1 MQPPA
6 FIRHMGRLTLAV
18 SLLTACNANPPQ
30 TTASVPPSARPVMLP
45 PSPAAR
51 PTPGGSAMPLKPR
64 SLRLQLK
71 LSTAMAERFGLKQV
85 DLAQCR
91 QNLANVQTIMTF
103 PSELPA
109 ETQTELQAAGVVVR
123 NESGQTILEFANTLE
138 ELTSEE
144 LGLEYTLSDLPTG
157 SATAQTIFRDA
168 ANQELGYLDYEVTIT
183 ESSATTVV
191 MELRST
197 GESAAIDPCPR
208 LEASLTGATLT
219 GTGGDLSAAPAAT
232 PTPSTTPT
240 PTETPTPSP
249 SPSGPVILNPPVVGS
264 LSVTSGHALDTITI
278 VGLNF
283 TGASNVTFAGVSA
296 YSFTVDSDTEIT
308 AQVPNSFTS
317 GKVAVIN
324 SAGNSQSPET
334 FTRIITSVT
343 PRIIRVRAG
352 VADGGD
358 GSSWSAAYNRLERAL
373 YLAEPNDE
381 IWVSS
386 GRFVP
391 TTPEIANRAATFQLR
406 SNINVYGGFNGT
418 ESTREERNPTLNRTI
433 LSGDVSGNDN
443 YNDADFSDVE
453 ENCYHVVVGANQTLL
468 DGVTIIGGN
477 ADGPAPYDRGGGVYN
492 NGVSPTLNN
501 VILNDH
507 RALNMGA
514 AMYNVNGAAPV
525 LTSFQVEN
533 NATPNVGGAIYSHLG
548 ATLTMTNGM
557 FRLNSAQYGG
567 AIFQDSGTATLTNV
581 QFVANTA
588 SVLGGGI
595 FNRRQAPMTLT
606 NVTFDN
612 NRGIMGAGIY
622 SFDNSPMTINGAT
635 FTNNRA
641 ENGAGMYCYEQSSPH
656 IRNAVFR
663 SNHAKFNGGG
673 LYVYKH
679 SGATPP
685 LENVVFALNTARE
698 GAGLALRSGASPVI
712 TNGVFVQNSATAYG
726 GGLFAYN
733 RANAQLKYVTFFDNT
748 AVGGADIYAHSL
760 TNLNVSN
767 AIVWADM
774 GTSARATALLT
785 SSLAISNSLVRNLGA
800 TTHSGSGNIE
810 GDPLFVNPGIIA
822 GADGLFRTA
831 DDGLFLSDT
840 SPALTL
846 GGSSNFPT
854 TDLTGAARQAP
865 TSAGAYHG
873 SAGAAPIPP
882 PSVTIEEVEAGTGT
896 DIVANGD
903 EVGILYTGTLT
914 NGTQFDSNVASGV
927 PFTFTVGS
935 GSVIAG
941 MSQGVVGMKLGGK
954 RRLTVPPTLG
964 YGDNAFG
971 PVPPN
976 STLIFEVELASLT
989 KAGG

>member
-6 FIRHMGRLTLAV
+6 FIRHLGHFTLAV

-30 TTASVPPSARPVMLP
+30 TTASVPPSASPVMLP
-45 PSPAAR
+45 PSPAAK
-51 PTPGGSAMPLKPR
+51 PTPVKPAAPLKPR

-71 LSTAMAERFGLKQV
+71 LSNAMAERFGLKQV
-85 DLAQCR
+85 DLSQCS
-91 QNLANVQTIMTF
+91 QNLSNVQTVMTF
-103 PSELPA
+103 PSELPT
-109 ETQTELQAAGVVVR
+109 ETQTALQAAGVTVR

-144 LGLEYTLSDLPTG
+144 LGLEYTLNDLPTG

-183 ESSATTVV
+183 ETSATTVV

-197 GESAAIDPCPR
+197 GEEASIDPCPR

-219 GTGGDLSAAPAAT
+219 GTGGDLSAAPAGTPT
-232 PTPSTTPT
+232 PTPSGTP
-240 PTETPTPSP
+240 TPTPSP
-249 SPSGPVILNPPVVGS
+249 SGAVILNPPVVES
-264 LSVTSGHALDTITI
+264 LSATTGHALDTITI
-278 VGLNF
+278 TGLNF

-296 YSFTVDSDTEIT
+296 YSFTVDSDTQIT
-308 AQVPNSFTS
+308 AQVPNAFTS
-317 GKVAVIN
+317 GKVMVIN
-324 SAGNSQSPET
+324 SAGNSQSSET
-334 FTRIITSVT
+334 FTRIITSLT

-358 GSSWSAAYNRLERAL
+358 GSSWSAAYNRLELAL

-406 SNINVYGGFNGT
+406 SNIPVYGGFNGT

-433 LSGDVSGNDN
+433 LSGDISGNDN
-443 YNDADFSDVE
+443 YSDADFSDVE
-453 ENCYHVVVGANQTLL
+453 ENSYHVVTGASQTIL

-477 ADGPAPYDRGGGVYN
+477 ADGPAPYDRGGGIYN

-525 LTSFQVEN
+525 LTSFQMEN
-533 NATPNVGGAIYSHLG
+533 NASPNVGGAIYSHLG
-548 ATLTMTNGM
+548 ATPTLTNGLI
-557 FRLNSAQYGG
+557 RLNSAKFGG
-567 AIFQDSGTATLTNV
+567 AMFQDSGTATLTNV
-581 QFVANTA
+581 QFMANTA
-588 SVLGGGI
+588 STLGGGI

-612 NRGIMGAGIY
+612 NRAVMGAGIY
-622 SFDNSPMTINGAT
+622 SFDNSPITINGAT

-641 ENGAGMYCYEQSSPH
+641 DNGAGMYCYEQSSPH
-656 IRNAVFR
+656 IRNAIFR

-673 LYVYKH
+673 MYVYKH

-712 TNGVFVQNSATAYG
+712 TNSVFAQNTATAYG

-733 RANAQLKYVTFFDNT
+733 RANAQLKYVTFFDNI
-748 AVGGADIYAHSL
+748 AAGGPDIYAHSL
-760 TNLNVSN
+760 VNLNVSN
-767 AIVWADM
+767 AIIWADI
-774 GTSARATALLT
+774 GNAARATALLT

-800 TTHSGSGNIE
+800 TNHSGSGNIE
-810 GDPLFVNPGIIA
+810 SDPLFFNPGVIA
-822 GADGLFRTA
+822 GGDGLFRTA

-846 GGSSNFPT
+846 GGSSNFPA
-854 TDLTGAARQAP
+854 TDVTGSARQAP

-873 SAGAAPIPP
+873 SAGAAPLPP

-896 DIVANGD
+896 DEVASGD
-903 EVGILYTGTLT
+903 EVGVLYTGTLT

-935 GSVIAG
+935 GSVISG
-941 MSQGVVGMKLGGK
+941 MSQGVMGMKLGGK
-954 RRLTVPPTLG
+954 RRLTVPPSLG
-964 YGDNAFG
+964 YGDSAFG
-971 PVPPN
+971 QVPPN
-976 STLIFEVELASLT
+976 STLIFEVELVSLT